1 MTTILTIRMDPL
13 SQAWFDDL
21 RQKHFPPELN
31 QIAAHLTLFH
41 KLPGT
46 DAARWAIEQIS
57 AQTPPFPMHIT
68 GLQSLGRGVA
78 YKLAAPQLSAVH
90 ASLAA
95 AFRDDLSSQD
105 KQGFRP
111 HVVVQNKTSTKAA
124 RTLLD
129 TLDPGYQRFI
139 ERKLREEFGFEGSPI
154 EVVVKPRKQLGPG
167 GRGKAHG

>member
-95 AFRDDLSSQD
+95 AFRDDLGSQD

-129 TLDPGYQRFI
+129 QLQATFAPRTAEALGLDWWEY
-139 ERKLREEFGFEGSPI
+139 
-154 EVVVKPRKQLGPG
+154 LGGPWHPLAYFPFTQ
-167 GRGKAHG
+167 KS